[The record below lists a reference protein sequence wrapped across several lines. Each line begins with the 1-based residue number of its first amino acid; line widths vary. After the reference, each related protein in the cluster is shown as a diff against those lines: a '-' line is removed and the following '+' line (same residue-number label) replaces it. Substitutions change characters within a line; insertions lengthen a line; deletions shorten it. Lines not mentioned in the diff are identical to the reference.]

1 MREDK
6 QFKLSGRSNMKI
18 GKVGVVG
25 CGLMG
30 SGITQACAQA
40 GYPVLVSDLTNE
52 ILNKGLASIK
62 STLTKEVDKNKM
74 SSQEKDAILARIK
87 TATNNTSF
95 IDCDLVIEAVTED
108 MKIKKQVFAELDKTC
123 PKHTVLATNTSTLS
137 IIDLAMQTSRPDK
150 VLGMHFFNPA
160 PVMKLLESVKTIATS
175 EESILISKSFGES
188 IGKTVVIAQDTPG
201 FIVNRLLTP
210 FMLNAIRMLES
221 GLASRD
227 DIDNAITL
235 GLNHPIGPLR
245 LVDMIGIDNILAGST
260 SIYDKCK
267 DPQYAPP
274 ILLEKMY
281 TAGHLGRKAGKGFYE
296 YKK

>member
-1 MREDK
+1 
-6 QFKLSGRSNMKI
+6 MKVS
-18 GKVGVVG
+18 KVGVVG

-40 GYPVLVSDLTNE
+40 GYQVLVSDLTDQ
-52 ILNKGLASIK
+52 ILNKGLASI
-62 STLTKEVDKNKM
+62 SSVLTKEVDKGRM
-74 SSQEKDAILARIK
+74 SRPDKDSIMARIK
-87 TATNNTSF
+87 CTTNNSEF
-95 IDCDLVIEAVTED
+95 FDCDLIIEAVTED
-108 MKIKKQVFAELDKTC
+108 LKIKKQVFSELDKAC
-123 PKHTVLATNTSTLS
+123 PKHTILATNTSTLS

-150 VLGMHFFNPA
+150 VLGLHFFNPA

-175 EESILISKSFGES
+175 EESLAVSKTFGES
-188 IGKTVVIAQDTPG
+188 IGKTVVVAQDTPG

-221 GLASRD
+221 GLATRD

-245 LVDMIGIDNILAGST
+245 LIDMIGIDNILAGST
-260 SIYDKCK
+260 SIYNECK

-274 ILLEKMY
+274 ILLEKMF